1 MNLMPACAEA
11 FSLPPAVLDLN
22 GIMENGIEALS
33 LFLTAGAGVGA
44 IIARHTGLYLHY
56 LAFLCCI
63 SAIAC
68 LVLFLAGRVRAE
80 RVFLP
85 LFFLLGAIAYLTSA
99 MPPRA
104 AHVMPFRE
112 AGNALRAAIDTLP
125 FPHEGTAPL
134 LKAFLTGDR
143 SGLPKET
150 VAVFRRSGA
159 SHLLALSGLH
169 IGIIYT
175 IFARGLSVFGNAPA
189 IRVARFFVTVPAA
202 LWFTLMTGA
211 SPSIVRAFLFISL
224 SELAR
229 LLGRRRAP
237 LKVFATAL
245 LIQLVTTPS
254 VITSVGFQLSYSA
267 MLGIFIFFPPM
278 RRWFPE
284 GDSFG
289 WVRKIWEVAALSI
302 ACQLTTAPI
311 AWFYF
316 HSFPRYFLITNLL
329 TIPLTTVVITLA
341 LATLTLSAAG
351 LWFARLFSPDPSC
364 ALTLASICPSLL
376 LNATDFCSTLLLN
389 ATDFCATLLLRCLEV
404 IAAL

>member
-1 MNLMPACAEA
+1 MK
-11 FSLPPAVLDLN
+11 
-22 GIMENGIEALS
+22 NGIEALS
-33 LFLTAGAGVGA
+33 LSFTAGAGAGA
-44 IIARHTGLYLHY
+44 VITLHAGLYLHY
-56 LAFLCCI
+56 WAFLCCLLT
-63 SAIAC
+63 AVC
-68 LVLFLAGRVRAE
+68 LVFALRANTSVP
-80 RVFLP
+80 VFFP

-104 AHVMPFRE
+104 MHVMPLRE
-112 AGNALRAAIDTLP
+112 AGNALRDAIDALP

-143 SGLPKET
+143 SGLPKDT

-175 IFARGLSVFGNAPA
+175 LFARGLSVFGNAPA
-189 IRVARFFVTVPAA
+189 VRLARFLVTIPAA
-202 LWFTLMTGA
+202 LWFTMMTGA

-245 LIQLVTTPS
+245 MIQLVATPS
-254 VITSVGFQLSYSA
+254 VITSVGFHLSYSA
-267 MLGIFIFFPPM
+267 MLGIFLFFPPM

-284 GDSFG
+284 GRSFG

-311 AWFYF
+311 AWLYF

-329 TIPLTTVVITLA
+329 AIPLTTAVITLA
-341 LATLTLSAAG
+341 LATLALSAAG
-351 LWFARLFSPDPSC
+351 LWFARLFSPAPSC
-364 ALTLASICPSLL
+364 VLSLADFCPSFL
-376 LNATDFCSTLLLN
+376 LNATDFCSTLLL
-389 ATDFCATLLLRCLEV
+389 RCLEV